1 MDLQAIQKRM
11 ENCPC
16 GVKHECD
23 LKGLEVGHG
32 NLFKTGEILKKYN
45 FPTHILMVADQ
56 EFVFG
61 DERPCR
67 KLVKRGLFGADAR
80 V

>member
-45 FPTHILMVADQ
+45 FPTHILMVAD
-56 EFVFG
+56 
-61 DERPCR
+61 
-67 KLVKRGLFGADAR
+67 KN
-80 V
+80 